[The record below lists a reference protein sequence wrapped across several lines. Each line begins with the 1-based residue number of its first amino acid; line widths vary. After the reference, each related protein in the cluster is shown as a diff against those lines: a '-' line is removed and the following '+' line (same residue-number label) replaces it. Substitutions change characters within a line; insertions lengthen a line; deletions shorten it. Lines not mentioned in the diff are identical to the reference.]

1 MNSFKDMHFPIIKQ
15 NYLPYVLMDQDTL
28 DDYKILWVELYKQAK
43 SKVLLGNIRRDDY
56 LLVNRYNDLPVPG

>member
-1 MNSFKDMHFPIIKQ
+1 
-15 NYLPYVLMDQDTL
+15 MDQDTL

-56 LLVNRYNDLPVPG
+56 LLVNHYNDLPVPG